1 MRITLDDK
9 VKNIN
14 TQQDLDEFIGLEVN
28 ENRPIDLNA
37 YSRLISLRKG
47 ELSVGMTAVLWN
59 RLIGYLQ
66 CYQYT
71 ENRNNE

>member
-1 MRITLDDK
+1 MRIILDDK

-14 TQQDLDEFIGLEVN
+14 TQQELDEFIGLEVN

-47 ELSVGMTAVLWN
+47 EPVRWDDGSIMEPSDWVSAVLS
-59 RLIGYLQ
+59 IY
-66 CYQYT
+66 
-71 ENRNNE
+71 RNQE